1 MEIQNW
7 ILHGLPLDDVSKENA
22 IIMKIT
28 DQTPLLIDPQNQ
40 ASRFLRRLET
50 KITDKNFVQTKPS
63 KGLEKQLEFVNS
75 FN

>member
-28 DQTPLLIDPQNQ
+28 DQTPLLIDPQN
-40 ASRFLRRLET
+40 
-50 KITDKNFVQTKPS
+50 
-63 KGLEKQLEFVNS
+63 
-75 FN
+75 